1 MQEPASSAARAAD
14 AEVVAGARGESPASN
29 GPWAALAG
37 ASPRAECLAGVRAE
51 LPLLLGVIPFGLIF
65 GAIGLAAGLPAWA
78 VVAMSSVVFGGSS
91 QVVFAQLWGV
101 APPSVIT
108 ATVGV
113 VNLRHALYSATLT
126 EWFAGL
132 PWRWKLTLAYLL
144 TDEAY
149 VPAIGRLRDGPP
161 SPHAHWFLF
170 GTGITLW
177 TTWQLATLAGVLIG
191 AAIPASWSLGF
202 SIPLTFIALVVPAL
216 HRRSEIFAAL
226 VAVCVAILA
235 QGLPHRLWIIAA
247 AAAGI
252 AAGIAAEIAAQI
264 AGRALKDRAR

>member
-1 MQEPASSAARAAD
+1 MRETDSRAAQADLVESGEVAAPPAPAGAWASLAAASARA
-14 AEVVAGARGESPASN
+14 EF
-29 GPWAALAG
+29 
-37 ASPRAECLAGVRAE
+37 LAGVRAE

-113 VNLRHALYSATLT
+113 VNLRHALYSASLAQ
-126 EWFAGL
+126 WFADL

-149 VPAIGRLRDGPP
+149 VAAVGRLRDGPA
-161 SPHAHWFLF
+161 SPHRHWFLF
-170 GTGITLW
+170 GTGVTLW
-177 TTWQLATLAGVLIG
+177 STWQLSTLAGVLVG

-216 HRRSEIFAAL
+216 HRRSEIVAAL
-226 VAVCVAILA
+226 VAASVAILA
-235 QGLPHRLWIIAA
+235 QDLPHRLWIIAA

-252 AAGIAAEIAAQI
+252 LAGVLTQAFEE
-264 AGRALKDRAR
+264 RRR